1 MSLRTRV
8 VSTHD
13 QSTPRSSTIN
23 FNNEDFLEMI
33 RKIVKE
39 EIENHEENV
48 GEIIKSQL
56 ENMNSR
62 LGRISQEVVNIT
74 KSLEFTQEQLVK
86 ELTKL
91 KYGVGKIQTDVKD
104 IEYNV
109 LDPEYVMEKLIE
121 LEDR

>member
-1 MSLRTRV
+1 MSLKTRV

-56 ENMNSR
+56 ENMNNR
-62 LGRISQEVVNIT
+62 LGRTSQEVVNIT

-104 IEYNV
+104 IEYDV

>member
-8 VSTHD
+8 VSTHG

-56 ENMNSR
+56 ENMNNR
-62 LGRISQEVVNIT
+62 LGRISQEVVNVT
-74 KSLEFTQEQLVK
+74 KSLEFMQEQLVK

-104 IEYNV
+104 IEYDV